1 MSGRRLRASSA
12 LSLLRGI
19 AFHVHHNIWFFN
31 GILMALEGSG
41 VVRQILVS
49 RGVGGLI
56 VGFGVFMGFDDN
68 DSKDKNQA
76 SAILLI

>member
-1 MSGRRLRASSA
+1 
-12 LSLLRGI
+12 
-19 AFHVHHNIWFFN
+19 
-31 GILMALEGSG
+31 MALEGSG

-76 SAILLI
+76 SAILLIW